1 MRCPLRERIGRKGGC
16 RRSGSPVP
24 VRPRR
29 GQCAGTIGNAGAGGG
44 VVVQQGQLFGLAA
57 GVLEFGDL
65 MADALQFLAQ
75 GRDFGVHPGFVKLA
89 DTAQLAL
96 HQLQAGGGNGAGFD
110 GHGRLLS
117 VYMDGLMG
125 WLCRD
130 HPSTSSG

>member
-1 MRCPLRERIGRKGGC
+1 M
-16 RRSGSPVP
+16 
-24 VRPRR
+24 
-29 GQCAGTIGNAGAGGG
+29 QAADAGEVQVVEAGVFAEGYAGAGGG
-44 VVVQQGQLFGLAA
+44 VLVQQGQLFGLAA

-96 HQLQAGGGNGAGFD
+96 HQLQAGGGDGAGFD
-110 GHGRLLS
+110 GHGCLLS

-130 HPSTSSG
+130 YPSTSSG